1 MGLNET
7 YTAIRG
13 QILLMDP
20 IPPLSKVFS
29 LVLQDEKQRKVSA
42 RKKVLTDTAATLA
55 TLGPKS
61 GGNVKNFNKSR
72 TGRPQGTHCCAMGH
86 VVDKCYKLYG
96 YPPRYK
102 FKNKSQTFASNLVTT
117 EDTSN
122 EPVSLTKAKY
132 QQLVG
137 LLNSQCHFGT
147 QAPLEASLAITYQ
160 VASIITQPPLA
171 SQPPFGSQGQELSS
185 IWFSPSFKYSVFS
198 SSVNTS
204 HIGSTDWILDSGA
217 TDHMVHS
224 LHFSS
229 PLLLLFRFLLDYLMV
244 IWSR

>member
-1 MGLNET
+1 
-7 YTAIRG
+7 
-13 QILLMDP
+13 
-20 IPPLSKVFS
+20 
-29 LVLQDEKQRKVSA
+29 
-42 RKKVLTDTAATLA
+42 
-55 TLGPKS
+55 
-61 GGNVKNFNKSR
+61 
-72 TGRPQGTHCCAMGH
+72 MGH

-96 YPPRYK
+96 YPPGYK

-160 VASIITQPPLA
+160 VARIITQPPLV

-185 IWFSPSFKYSVFS
+185 I
-198 SSVNTS
+198 
-204 HIGSTDWILDSGA
+204 
-217 TDHMVHS
+217 
-224 LHFSS
+224 
-229 PLLLLFRFLLDYLMV
+229 
-244 IWSR
+244 